1 MQSLE
6 KSTGATCGVR
16 GVRLAVAA
24 AAVTSEVVS
33 GVKRERGG
41 GGKDW
46 GDGICLRRRSECR
59 SEHFGKGGIGH
70 ALNPTVH
77 VWITTGSPHTSAEV

>member
-41 GGKDW
+41 G
-46 GDGICLRRRSECR
+46 R
-59 SEHFGKGGIGH
+59 IGET
-70 ALNPTVH
+70 ASVFAGEANAAASILARA
-77 VWITTGSPHTSAEV
+77 GLGML

>member
-33 GVKRERGG
+33 GVKREREGG
-41 GGKDW
+41 G
-46 GDGICLRRRSECR
+46 R
-59 SEHFGKGGIGH
+59 IGET
-70 ALNPTVH
+70 ASVFAGEANAAASILARA
-77 VWITTGSPHTSAEV
+77 GLGML

>member
-41 GGKDW
+41 KDR